1 MAQATVIQ
9 NGKKRNCE
17 YCPKICISDVGMSH
31 HMRLKHPEKIKLYSC
46 YTCQKDFT
54 TEDMQTK
61 HFSTVLHQ
69 FNCKKY
75 DGADCQIENITHWLE
90 IQDKER
96 YYAYLYE
103 IDLSEKPSTSR
114 NPVPIED
121 LRTTPV
127 EIPLENSIELRD
139 PRVENTEEDH
149 SDEAN
154 REIIQDLSQP
164 EEDLNSSMVPQ
175 ISSPINTD
183 VQATQEAEKRQE
195 NCEFTTKS
203 DTLTELDLLFE
214 EQREKDSCTIEHN
227 SRVPNEDPSMLP
239 RPAYENTGITVVSQ
253 EEQDLDLN
261 QTEIYTSPNENCE
274 KSQNTDTEKRILS
287 FESELE
293 IPELCQNCTDLPKQP
308 YSSTTDVNKILNKIN
323 FIGRTQDKKR
333 RLEKSMKS
341 DESEP
346 AKISKTNTDY
356 PELTNIEL
364 ETLAELLNYLPT
376 ASDNI

>member
-1 MAQATVIQ
+1 M
-9 NGKKRNCE
+9 
-17 YCPKICISDVGMSH
+17 P
-31 HMRLKHPEKIKLYSC
+31 
-46 YTCQKDFT
+46 
-54 TEDMQTK
+54 
-61 HFSTVLHQ
+61 
-69 FNCKKY
+69 
-75 DGADCQIENITHWLE
+75 
-90 IQDKER
+90 
-96 YYAYLYE
+96 
-103 IDLSEKPSTSR
+103 
-114 NPVPIED
+114 
-121 LRTTPV
+121 
-127 EIPLENSIELRD
+127 ENSIELRD

-154 REIIQDLSQP
+154 REIIQDVSQSK
-164 EEDLNSSMVPQ
+164 EDLNSSMVPH

-195 NCEFTTKS
+195 NCESTTKS
-203 DTLTELDLLFE
+203 DTLTELDVLFE
-214 EQREKDSCTIEHN
+214 EQRDKDSCTIEHN
-227 SRVPNEDPSMLP
+227 SRVPNEDPSILP

-261 QTEIYTSPNENCE
+261 QTEINTSPNENCE

-323 FIGRTQDKKR
+323 FVGRTQDKKR